1 MHLPA
6 PTWTSSWPT
15 GRPVGVWR
23 LCLNALGG
31 DPEAV
36 LRRLTV
42 PSEHDR
48 ARRYAF
54 AADRHRHLA
63 GRALV
68 RLVLSRWQ
76 NCTPASLAIAEGP
89 HGKPRLQDP
98 PADGPRLHFN
108 IGHTGPV
115 VVAAVSEAQPVGI
128 DVEPHTR
135 SVDAPSLAE
144 RVLTASERDRWRSRP
159 ASCRQAALLHLWTC
173 KEAFLKATGEGLR
186 RAPTTVESIADGST
200 VVALRD
206 APGSSAPS
214 SAPADEWSV
223 RPFSATNGLLGAIVR
238 KGTMPSPVSWVD
250 ATDIVTRSAE

>member
-6 PTWTSSWPT
+6 PTWTSSWPA
-15 GRPVGVWR
+15 GRPVSVWR
-23 LCLNALGG
+23 LRLDALGG

-36 LRRLTV
+36 LRPLTV

-68 RLVLSRWQ
+68 RLVASRRQ
-76 NCTPASLAIAEGP
+76 DCTPDALSLTEGP
-89 HGKPRLQDP
+89 HGKPRLEAP
-98 PADGPRLHFN
+98 PADAPRLHFN

-115 VVAAVSEAQPVGI
+115 VVVAFSRHQPVGI
-128 DVEPHTR
+128 DVEPQDRT
-135 SVDAPSLAE
+135 VDTPSLAE

-159 ASCRQAALLHLWTC
+159 VSCRQAAFLHLWTC

-186 RAPTTVESIADGST
+186 RAPTTVECIVDGAT
-200 VVALRD
+200 VVGLRD
-206 APGSSAPS
+206 APDASAPS
-214 SAPADEWSV
+214 SVSAGEWSV
-223 RPFSATNGLLGAIVR
+223 RPFSAGDGILGAIVR
-238 KGTMPSPVSWVD
+238 KGEVPTPVSWVD

>member
-1 MHLPA
+1 M
-6 PTWTSSWPT
+6 
-15 GRPVGVWR
+15 
-23 LCLNALGG
+23 NALGG
-31 DPEAV
+31 DPGAV
-36 LRRLTV
+36 LRPLTV

-48 ARRYAF
+48 ARRFAC

-68 RLVLSRWQ
+68 RLVASRRQ
-76 NCTPASLAIAEGP
+76 HCTPGSLTLTEGP
-89 HGKPRLQDP
+89 HGKPRLADP

-115 VVAAVSEAQPVGI
+115 VVVAFSRHQPVGV
-128 DVEPHTR
+128 DVEPQTR
-135 SVDAPSLAE
+135 TVDASSLAE
-144 RVLTASERDRWRSRP
+144 RVLTASERERWRSRP
-159 ASCRQAALLHLWTC
+159 ASCRQAAFLHLWTC

-206 APGSSAPS
+206 APDSNAPS

-223 RPFSATNGLLGAIVR
+223 RPFSATDGVLGAIVR
-238 KGTMPSPVSWVD
+238 KGAVPSPISWVD
-250 ATDIVTRSAE
+250 ATALVERSGT

>member
-1 MHLPA
+1 M
-6 PTWTSSWPT
+6 
-15 GRPVGVWR
+15 
-23 LCLNALGG
+23 
-31 DPEAV
+31 D
-36 LRRLTV
+36 
-42 PSEHDR
+42 
-48 ARRYAF
+48 
-54 AADRHRHLA
+54 
-63 GRALV
+63 
-68 RLVLSRWQ
+68 
-76 NCTPASLAIAEGP
+76 
-89 HGKPRLQDP
+89 
-98 PADGPRLHFN
+98 
-108 IGHTGPV
+108 V
-115 VVAAVSEAQPVGI
+115 VVADGAPGGRLAASPECPRRRSGSGAAPADRSVRARPGSSLCVRGRPAPPPRRPCPRPPRPVPLAELHARLARNRGGPSRQAQTAGPAGRWPPPPLQHRPHRPRGRRGRQRGSARRNRR
-128 DVEPHTR
+128 EPHTR

-223 RPFSATNGLLGAIVR
+223 RPFSATDGVLGAIVR